1 MKKILLAI
9 VPAMLIFASCTED
22 ISQLNIETKKPA
34 AVPAPTLFSNA
45 VKTLAGSLASASV
58 NTNVFR
64 FTVSHWAMAVYQ
76 DEAQYDF
83 STRAIPQGWWTTMYR
98 DVLADLNESSR
109 LIAADKSLSAG
120 EQANKLAI
128 NDIMAVYTYSVL
140 VNTFG
145 NVPYSEALNST
156 NLFPKYDDAAT
167 VSKDLLNR
175 LNADISK
182 LSTASAGYASGEDL
196 VYKGSVAK
204 WIKFA
209 NTLRM
214 KLGMVLADVDASTAK
229 AAVEASDA
237 GAISAAA
244 DNGLFAYL
252 TASPNQ
258 NPLYVDIVTGGRQD
272 YIAAKDLMDKLLG
285 WNDPRTSAFFSKN
298 NAGNYAGGIVGK
310 TNTFVDFSRAG
321 AKVILPEA
329 PYVLADYTETEF
341 LRAEAKERGWNVA
354 GSAETHYNNAVKS
367 SITYWGGA
375 AADAD
380 TYLGQADVAYATA
393 AGDWKQKIGT
403 QKWIALYNRP
413 YEGWT
418 ELRRLDYP
426 KITAPVG
433 AKSGFPTRFSYP
445 LNEQTLNGANY
456 TAAASAIGGDVVTTK
471 LFWDKN

>member
-1 MKKILLAI
+1 MKRIFLVFVPLLF
-9 VPAMLIFASCTED
+9 LASACTED
-22 ISQLNIETKKPA
+22 LASLNVETKKPA
-34 AVPAPTLFSNA
+34 AIPAPTLFSNA
-45 VKTLAGSLASASV
+45 VKSLAGNLATASV

-64 FTVSHWAMAVYQ
+64 FTTSQWAMAVYQ

-98 DVLADLNESSR
+98 DVLADLNEASR
-109 LIAADKSLSAG
+109 LIAADKTLTAG

-128 NDIMAVYTYSVL
+128 IDIMSVYTYSTL

-167 VSKDLLNR
+167 ISKDLLAR
-175 LNADISK
+175 LNNDLTK
-182 LSTASAGYASGEDL
+182 LNAASPAFASGEDL
-196 VYKGSVAK
+196 VYKGSVSK
-204 WIKFA
+204 WIKFG

-214 KLGMVLADVDASTAK
+214 KLGMMLADVDATAAK

-237 GAISAAA
+237 GAISSAS

-252 TASPNQ
+252 AASPNQ

-285 WNDPRTSAFFSKN
+285 WNDPRTGLYFSKN

-321 AKVILPEA
+321 AKVILPDA
-329 PYVLADYTETEF
+329 PYVFADYTETEF
-341 LRAEAKERGWNVA
+341 LRAEAKERGFNVA
-354 GSAETHYNNAVKS
+354 GTAEDHYKNGIKS
-367 SITYWGGA
+367 SIVYWGA
-375 AADAD
+375 SSADAD
-380 TYLGQADVAYATA
+380 AYLAQDAVAYSTA

-418 ELRRLDYP
+418 ELRRLDWP
-426 KITAPVG
+426 KITPPVN

-445 LNEQTLNGANY
+445 LNEQTLNGTNY
-456 TAAASAIGGDVVTTK
+456 TSAASAIGGDLVTTK
-471 LFWDKN
+471 LFWDKF